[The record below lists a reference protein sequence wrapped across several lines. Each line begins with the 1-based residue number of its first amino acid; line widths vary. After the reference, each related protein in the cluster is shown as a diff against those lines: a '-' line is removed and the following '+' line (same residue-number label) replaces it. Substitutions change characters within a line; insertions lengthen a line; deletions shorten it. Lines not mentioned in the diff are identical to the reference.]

1 MTDVKK
7 RRIISVEELGV
18 PRWEYKC
25 KIASICFS
33 QDEEYLIICLL
44 SNAVM
49 DRSNMVLENILG
61 HSVNLMNDVLII
73 QIGSLSDFFSGSP
86 INVKAV
92 LQLKNMNI
100 TFI

>member
-1 MTDVKK
+1 MTDIKK

-18 PRWEYKC
+18 PTWKYSC
-25 KIASICFS
+25 SIARICFS
-33 QDEEYLIICLL
+33 QDEEYLIICL
-44 SNAVM
+44 SNAEM
-49 DRSNMVLENILG
+49 DESNIVYSFVKE
-61 HSVNLMNDVLII
+61 LMNDVLII